1 MHYQTAGIIS
11 YIKEKMPPVNVLGTH
26 SDNFSKHSSRRLHI
40 GQPNDFPLSNRIERD
55 PLFPSQNLCLSG
67 DRGTNCH
74 MILGAQGSFYDDQWR
89 RLCERNGDHGTLDF
103 IPAARTRLYHHGNQ
117 AEGQGNSPDR
127 EPNTRCHDV
136 DMIMRRRWCDRA
148 GLYQDRLARVKLRRP
163 PYGRL
168 TASVL
173 MSKMPNMHT

>member
-1 MHYQTAGIIS
+1 MHYRTAGIIS

-117 AEGQGNSPDR
+117 TEGQGNSPDR

>member
-1 MHYQTAGIIS
+1 
-11 YIKEKMPPVNVLGTH
+11 MPPVNVLGTH
-26 SDNFSKHSSRRLHI
+26 SDNFRKHSSRRLHI
-40 GQPNDFPLSNRIERD
+40 GEPNDFPLSNRIERD

-117 AEGQGNSPDR
+117 TEGQGNSPDR